1 MRPML
6 PGLLLLTAL
15 ALPVGVHADDGFEEK
30 VSEARA
36 NEQLHAGYE
45 RALQRWFL
53 AHKEASDRW
62 GACLRTHRAK
72 QDLRGYFEFGP
83 GEGYHVVLR
92 PAGPFATCMV
102 KAFEGHDL
110 PAPPTRPY
118 LHSLRYQVAP
128 VAKPATAQ

>member
-1 MRPML
+1 MRASFVAVLML
-6 PGLLLLTAL
+6 SAL
-15 ALPVGVHADDGFEEK
+15 AAPASVPADDGFEEK
-30 VSEARA
+30 VAEARA

-45 RALQRWFL
+45 RLLQRWFL

-72 QDLRGYFEFGP
+72 QDLRGYFEFGAS
-83 GEGYHVVLR
+83 GGYHVVLR

-128 VAKPATAQ
+128 VAKAATAQ